1 MPTSSPAQQ
10 QTKLVVRPAPAR
22 LAKAV
27 HLPADACCQTFLL
40 AVMKMLCRL
49 RNATLA
55 FSA

>member
-1 MPTSSPAQQ
+1 VPTSSPAQQ